1 MCEDKLS
8 HQVVC
13 RVDGAA
19 QLVLVK
25 ELDWEER
32 GRALRGVS
40 KQSVDESM
48 IEREMYVY
56 KSRYE

>member
-1 MCEDKLS
+1 LS

-19 QLVLVK
+19 QLVLVE

-32 GRALRGVS
+32 GRALLGVS
-40 KQSVDESM
+40 KQSVNESM
-48 IEREMYVY
+48 IEHEKYMY